1 MGEFLGTTLLNA
13 IINIMDIKTKQN
25 NVINIPE
32 SITIS
37 LSLVS
42 GDNMHNPFNPNEIL
56 LSLLATTAKP
66 TLINIVSTMFVT
78 LIIFDVDSN
87 EL

>member
-1 MGEFLGTTLLNA
+1 
-13 IINIMDIKTKQN
+13 MDIKTKHN

-42 GDNMHNPFNPNEIL
+42 GDNMHNLSMKIYYYPLRPNEIL

>member
-1 MGEFLGTTLLNA
+1 
-13 IINIMDIKTKQN
+13 MDIKTKHN
-25 NVINIPE
+25 NVIKTPE

-42 GDNMHNPFNPNEIL
+42 GDKIHKLFYFINNYPFKPSEIL

-66 TLINIVSTMFVT
+66 TVMNIVTIIFVT
-78 LIIFDVDSN
+78 LIIFVVDSN

>member
-1 MGEFLGTTLLNA
+1 M
-13 IINIMDIKTKQN
+13 NIMDIITKHN
-25 NVINIPE
+25 NVINNPE

-42 GDNMHNPFNPNEIL
+42 GDNMHNLINIMIYPLRPSEIL
-56 LSLLATTAKP
+56 LSLLATTARP
-66 TLINIVSTMFVT
+66 TLINIVSIIFVI
-78 LIIFDVDSN
+78 LIILVVDSN